1 MSLAQL
7 LRLTRMHR
15 HAVIGSLHRGTQLAA
30 SVECADPSHL
40 AWVGVYPLDLSQ
52 PMSREFLSNQGAKI
66 FPQSGRAYHVRTFE
80 VDRKLIEAD
89 ASIGETELINAR
101 SQFAFDDKTL
111 MDELERMGVSV
122 ERLELPYK
130 SDYPI

>member
-1 MSLAQL
+1 MP
-7 LRLTRMHR
+7 T
-15 HAVIGSLHRGTQLAA
+15 
-30 SVECADPSHL
+30 
-40 AWVGVYPLDLSQ
+40 
-52 PMSREFLSNQGAKI
+52 
-66 FPQSGRAYHVRTFE
+66 VRTFE

-89 ASIGETELINAR
+89 ASIGETELINAG